1 MQSPSFRSS
10 DAAFRDESRP
20 RINAETI
27 MHARTKGRLAG
38 FAFLLATGLMANAGP
53 ASEAGDPVIDYAL
66 HESTMTAAQNAAGA
80 SLQQFLNAALD
91 RDGTSRPDTGIK
103 VAFQTDEG
111 RTEVIW
117 VAPFVRHENGFA
129 GLLANEPMYMPNA
142 AGELVTF
149 SPDAIRDWYLLGEDG
164 RMYGSFTTRV
174 MLTRMS
180 PARADAIRN
189 YLSEAPLPDSW

>member
-1 MQSPSFRSS
+1 
-10 DAAFRDESRP
+10 
-20 RINAETI
+20 

-38 FAFLLATGLMANAGP
+38 LAFLLATGLMANAGP

-66 HESTMTAAQNAAGA
+66 HDATMTEAQNAAGA
-80 SLQQFLNAALD
+80 SLHQFLNAALD
-91 RDGTSRPDTGIK
+91 GEGASRPDTGLK
-103 VAFQTDEG
+103 VAFQTADG

-117 VAPFVRHENGFA
+117 VAPFVRHEDGFT

-149 SPDAIRDWYLLGEDG
+149 APDAIRDWYLLGEDG

-174 MLTRMS
+174 MLARMS

-189 YLSEAPLPDSW
+189 YLSEAPLPDTW